1 MPHLDAN
8 DRLGKYTQFLN
19 PCHYHPFSTG
29 QVELFPG
36 SLRQCRLLLLPTDA
50 TQRQPPRKP
59 GLMGTCLILF
69 NLSIVKGVVCF
80 FNPKRMVAFETGLQ
94 SCMSLLPLGK

>member
-8 DRLGKYTQFLN
+8 DILGEYTQFHN

-50 TQRQPPRKP
+50 TQRQPLRKP

-69 NLSIVKGVVCF
+69 CLEYS
-80 FNPKRMVAFETGLQ
+80 KRCCVFL
-94 SCMSLLPLGK
+94 